1 MNEPENKDAGQLRE
15 VISKYGAGL
24 AGPTGGSLGSG
35 DVSGVSGGEAA
46 ELVRTQVYLSVGQR
60 DYLQSEGK
68 RRGIS
73 MAAALREI
81 ISESMRPA
89 VASWVGN
96 PLLDEVVEDVDFKSS
111 GSGSESVDESVYGDY
126 ES

>member
-1 MNEPENKDAGQLRE
+1 MNESENKDAGQLRE
-15 VISKYGAGL
+15 VISRYAAGL

-35 DVSGVSGGEAA
+35 DVSGVSGGEAS

-89 VASWVGN
+89 AASWVGN